1 MSQHSKLREELV
13 KAMPGY
19 SRTVHKGKATDIVVI
34 ATGIQSA
41 GSNRLSTLRVER
53 READGVV
60 KYTARS
66 AGYGRRAPWLHTA
79 TDGTLARALR
89 SLQQHYERTASQYST
104 HAGAL
109 RVGRSEPKDM
119 NGGAA

>member
-19 SRTVHKGKATDIVVI
+19 SWTVHKGKAKDIVVI

-41 GSNRLSTLRVER
+41 GSNRLSTLQVER
-53 READGVV
+53 REVDGVV
-60 KYTARS
+60 MYTARS

-79 TDGTLARALR
+79 SDGTLARALR
-89 SLQQHYERTASQYST
+89 SLQEHYERTASQYSN
-104 HAGAL
+104 HANAL
-109 RVGRSEPKDM
+109 QFGRVEPKT